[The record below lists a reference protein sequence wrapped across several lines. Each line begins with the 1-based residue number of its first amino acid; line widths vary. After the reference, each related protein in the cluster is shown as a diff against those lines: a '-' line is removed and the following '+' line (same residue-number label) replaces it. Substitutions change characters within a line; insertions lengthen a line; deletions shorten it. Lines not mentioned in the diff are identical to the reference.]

1 MFRIDSEGATLDNK
15 YTEGD
20 PSLGVPATVVS
31 ADWLNSTQEELCAV
45 IEANGIA
52 LSKVATNQLNL
63 ALIEFF
69 LRGGRA
75 TPISQALANTQ
86 VAAADVVGLTFDSAT
101 VKAKICL
108 YDIERKTDTVNK
120 QETGILFITRD
131 TSDNIWRISKMSV
144 HDDDVGVTLSS
155 VVSAGTVSKLQY
167 VTDTMAGAGHDGKM
181 KVTSIF
187 EIRV

>member
-31 ADWLNSTQEELCAV
+31 ADWLNSVQEELSGF
-45 IEANGIA
+45 IEYNG
-52 LSKVATNQLNL
+52 LVLNKASTTQIQAAML
-63 ALIEFF
+63 EFF
-69 LRGGRA
+69 LRGGRQS
-75 TPISQALANTQ
+75 PITQTLINAQA
-86 VAAADVVGLTFDSAT
+86 VAADVVGFTMDSAT
-101 VKAKICL
+101 VKAKICF
-108 YDIERKTDTVNK
+108 YDIERKTDTANK

-131 TSDNIWRISKMSV
+131 TADNIWRLSKMSV
-144 HDDDVGVTLSS
+144 HDDDMGVTLTT

-167 VTDTMAGAGHDGKM
+167 VTDNMAGGAYDGKL
-181 KVTSIF
+181 KITSIF